1 MRRVHCADHVGATV
15 ASRANAMRQ
24 ATNSLPL
31 IRGGLG
37 WGLRLRLIPLVRERI
52 LVPAAKIFAMLIVS
66 VFILNTSCTKLR
78 RISET
83 RIPVTQLSDEGAM
96 VVSENGKIVD
106 LDGDAFRSARDH
118 ARPDEFTGRAIV
130 VRNAKNVTIKNA
142 TISGFKIAI
151 YAENCPNLTIE
162 NCDVS
167 NNYRQRLKST
177 PEKEDESDWLYGHE
191 NDNDEWLRYGG
202 GIFLKNCPNAT
213 IKNCR
218 ARNGQNGICLVRCD
232 EATVTDCDMSF
243 MSGWGLA
250 MWRSSKCKIIGNR
263 FDYCVRGYS
272 HGVYARGQDSTGI
285 LVYEQSSD
293 NIFAFNHATHG
304 GDGFFLYAGNE
315 TVNKTGEGGCNRNLV
330 YMNDFSYA
338 VANGIEAT
346 FSDQNVFLGNKLNHC
361 EHGLWGGYSARS
373 VISTNQIADC
383 KHGVSMEHGRHNV
396 IINNYVKRCQN
407 GLHIWWDE
415 DKELLATPYCTKQG
429 CDSAGECLR
438 FNSITECQTAL
449 LSESSK
455 DVKCGQNQF
464 FNNGRNVELLGTTT
478 FGEFDANEIYGGLL
492 SNRTQTTLIGA
503 RNYLD
508 DAVKKDGPIKL
519 NDATREPEIVSRSA
533 ASALVMNQGAELM
546 ACLQLANP
554 KAFAKLPNRMGT
566 SRLTELPNIPEGKQH
581 ILIDEWGPYD
591 FASPKLTP
599 LHATCWGTSK
609 LRVLGTGQPFKIEA
623 LSAGIS
629 AAPMSGVAPAEITL
643 RGADPNSSMI
653 PYDVKLSLDG
663 KPVRATGTLWQADW
677 AVVYHTWDG
686 STDPRKGEEF
696 WRRGRNFKPPILKE
710 NRDRIDFHWGG
721 GGPTPDAKDHFAL
734 VTTTTLTLP
743 AGQWRLRTIS
753 DDGVRVYVDKKK
765 VIDNWTWHIPTEDK
779 ADVNVSEGPHE
790 FRIEYFE
797 IDGNAQLQFMIEPVP
812 PATSQPT
819 S

>member
-1 MRRVHCADHVGATV
+1 
-15 ASRANAMRQ
+15 
-24 ATNSLPL
+24 
-31 IRGGLG
+31 
-37 WGLRLRLIPLVRERI
+37 
-52 LVPAAKIFAMLIVS
+52 
-66 VFILNTSCTKLR
+66 
-78 RISET
+78 
-83 RIPVTQLSDEGAM
+83 M
-96 VVSENGKIVD
+96 VVSENDKIVD
-106 LDGDAFRSARDH
+106 LDGDAIRSARDD

-130 VRNAKNVTIKNA
+130 IRNAKNVTIKNA

-162 NCDVS
+162 NCNVS

-213 IKNCR
+213 IKKCV

-232 EATVTDCDMSF
+232 DATVVDCDMSF

-285 LVYEQSSD
+285 LVYEQCSD

-346 FSDQNVFLGNKLNHC
+346 FSDQNVFVANKLNHC
-361 EHGLWGGYSARS
+361 EHGIWAGYSSRS
-373 VISTNQIADC
+373 HIWENEIVSCRNGISI
-383 KHGVSMEHGRHNV
+383 EHGRGNQIKGNIFEV
-396 IINNYVKRCQN
+396 CNRGVW
-407 GLHIWWDE
+407 LWWD
-415 DKELLATPYCTKQG
+415 DDRDLLNSAYARKHGAESRDETVSANVFRQ
-429 CDSAGECLR
+429 CDNDIVTARSENLTTSSNRLSDTRMSEVVAAD
-438 FNSITECQTAL
+438 ITEMRKFFD
-449 LSESSK
+449 SK
-455 DVKCGQNQF
+455 AFPWGPS
-464 FNNGRNVELLGTTT
+464 GNVRISTVNAGPPDRLGT
-478 FGEFDANEIYGGLL
+478 
-492 SNRTQTTLIGA
+492 
-503 RNYLD
+503 
-508 DAVKKDGPIKL
+508 KP
-519 NDATREPEIVSRSA
+519 
-533 ASALVMNQGAELM
+533 
-546 ACLQLANP
+546 LAP
-554 KAFAKLPNRMGT
+554 
-566 SRLTELPNIPEGKQH
+566 LPNIPEGKQH

-591 FASPKLTP
+591 FTSPKLTP
-599 LHATCWGTSK
+599 LRATCWGTSQ
-609 LRVLGTGQPFKIEA
+609 LRVLGSSQPFKVES
-623 LSAGIS
+623 LSAGITAS
-629 AAPMSGVAPAEITL
+629 PMSGVAPAEITL

-663 KPVRATGTLWQADW
+663 KPVRASGTLWQADW

-696 WRRGRNFKPPILKE
+696 WRRGRNFKPPILRE

-721 GGPTPDAKDHFAL
+721 GGPTPDVKDHFAL

-753 DDGVRVYVDKKK
+753 DDGARVYFDKKK

-790 FRIEYFE
+790 IRIEYFE
-797 IDGNAQLQFMIEPVP
+797 IDGNAQLQFMIEPAP
-812 PATSQPT
+812 SATSQPA
-819 S
+819 SSN